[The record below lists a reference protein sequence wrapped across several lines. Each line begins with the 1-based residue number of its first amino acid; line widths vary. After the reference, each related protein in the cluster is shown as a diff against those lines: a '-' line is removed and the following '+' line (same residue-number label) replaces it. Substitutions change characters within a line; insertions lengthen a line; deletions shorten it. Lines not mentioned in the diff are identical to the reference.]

1 MAEESGLRGKRV
13 LVTGGTRGIGLA
25 VVRRFSQAGATVV
38 ASARTEAELPEGVQ
52 FVAADSRDPEALVRL
67 AREAERLLGGVD
79 VLVDNVGTSKA
90 HLGGPLSVSDEDWTA
105 TLETNLLSAVRLDRE
120 LVPGMIER
128 GSGVVVHVTST
139 VDRFPQ
145 PVGADYA
152 ASKAALST
160 YSKTL
165 ASAIAGKGVRVN
177 RVSPGLT
184 RTPLVESGLE
194 GMAKKLGIDYETAR
208 SAFVETIGGIPLGR
222 LGEPEEIAEVVVFVA
237 SDRASYV
244 TGSEL
249 IVDGGQL
256 RVV

>member
-25 VVRRFSQAGATVV
+25 VVRRFARAGAIVL
-38 ASARTEAELPEGVQ
+38 ASARTEAELPQGVR
-52 FVAADSRDPEALVRL
+52 FVAADARDPEDLIRL

-79 VLVDNVGTSKA
+79 VLIDNVGTSKTHA
-90 HLGGPLSVSDEDWTA
+90 GGPLAVGDADWTA

-120 LVPGMIER
+120 LVPAMIER
-128 GSGVVVHVTST
+128 GSGVVVHVVST
-139 VDRFPQ
+139 VSRDPL
-145 PVGADYA
+145 VAAVDYS
-152 ASKAALST
+152 ASKAALAA

-165 ASAIAGKGVRVN
+165 ASAVADKGVRVN

-184 RTPLVESGLE
+184 RTPLVEG
-194 GMAKKLGIDYETAR
+194 GIAALAAAAGVDYETALR
-208 SAFVETIGGIPLGR
+208 SWVETLGGIPMGR
-222 LGEPEEIAEVVVFVA
+222 LGEPEEIAGMVVFLA
-237 SDRASYV
+237 SDSASYI

-249 IVDGGQL
+249 IVDGGLL

>member
-1 MAEESGLRGKRV
+1 MAEESGLSGKRV

-25 VVRRFSQAGATVV
+25 VVQGFARAGATVL
-38 ASARTEAELPEGVQ
+38 ASARTEAELPDGVR
-52 FVAADSRDPEALVRL
+52 FIAADARDPADLTRL

-90 HLGGPLSVSDEDWTA
+90 HLEGPLSAGDEDWLA
-105 TLETNLLSAVRLDRE
+105 ALETNLLSAVRLDRE

-128 GSGVVVHVTST
+128 GSGLVVHVTST
-139 VDRFPQ
+139 VNRFPQ
-145 PVGADYA
+145 PFGVDYA

-165 ASAIAGKGVRVN
+165 ATAVASKGVRVN

-184 RTPLVESGLE
+184 RTPLVESGLAE
-194 GMAKKLGIDYETAR
+194 MAAKAGMDYETAR
-208 SAFVETIGGIPLGR
+208 SAFIAAIGGIPLGR
-222 LGEPEEIAEVVVFVA
+222 LGEPEEIAAMVVFLA
-237 SDRASYV
+237 SDGASYI

-256 RVV
+256 QVV

>member
-1 MAEESGLRGKRV
+1 MAEESGLNGKRV

-25 VVRRFSQAGATVV
+25 VVRGFARAGATVV
-38 ASARTEAELPEGVQ
+38 ASARSEAELPDGVR

-67 AREAERLLGGVD
+67 ARETERLLGGVD

-90 HLGGPLSVSDEDWTA
+90 QLGGPLSVSDDDWTA

-120 LVPGMIER
+120 LVPAMVER

-139 VDRFPQ
+139 VNRDPLIAA
-145 PVGADYA
+145 VDYSV
-152 ASKAALST
+152 SKAALSA

-165 ASAIAGKGVRVN
+165 ASAVADKGVRVN

-184 RTPLVESGLE
+184 RTPLVEAGIE
-194 GMAKKLGIDYETAR
+194 GIAKATGVDYETAM
-208 SAFVETIGGIPLGR
+208 STWIKTIGGIPMGR
-222 LGEPEEIAEVVVFVA
+222 LGEPEEIAAMVVFVA
-237 SDRASYV
+237 SDGASYI

-249 IVDGGQL
+249 IVDGGLL

>member
-1 MAEESGLRGKRV
+1 MGEESGLRGKRV

-25 VVRRFSQAGATVV
+25 VVQQFAEAGATVV
-38 ASARTEAELPEGVQ
+38 ASARTEAELPEGVR
-52 FVAADSRDPEALVRL
+52 FVATDARDPDDLIRL

-79 VLVDNVGTSKA
+79 VLVDNVGTSKG
-90 HLGGPLSVSDEDWTA
+90 HLEGPLSVGDGDWLA
-105 TLETNLLSAVRLDRE
+105 MLETNLLSAVRLDRE

-139 VDRFPQ
+139 VNRFPQ
-145 PVGADYA
+145 AVGVDYA

-165 ASAIAGKGVRVN
+165 ASAIAGQGVRVN

-184 RTPLVESGLE
+184 RTPLVESGIE
-194 GMAKKLGIDYETAR
+194 GFAKKLGIDYETAM
-208 SAFVETIGGIPLGR
+208 AGFVETIGGIPLGR
-222 LGEPEEIAEVVVFVA
+222 LGEPAEIAAMVVFLA
-237 SDRASYV
+237 SDQASYI

>member
-1 MAEESGLRGKRV
+1 MADEDGLRGKRV

-25 VVRRFSQAGATVV
+25 VVRRFAQAGATVV
-38 ASARTEAELPEGVQ
+38 ASARTEAELPDGVR
-52 FVAADSRDPEALVRL
+52 FVAADARDPESLIRL
-67 AREAERLLGGVD
+67 ARETERLLGGVD

-90 HLGGPLSVSDEDWTA
+90 HLDGPLAVGDEDWTT

-145 PVGADYA
+145 RVGADYA

-165 ASAIAGKGVRVN
+165 ASAIADKGVRVN

-208 SAFVETIGGIPLGR
+208 NAFVETIGGIPLGR
-222 LGEPEEIAEVVVFVA
+222 LGEPEEIAEMVVFVA